1 MHEEDYGDNPTAVPL
16 LAGRS
21 QVADTAKEPNL
32 LKHRD
37 VKNSILEG
45 AGLRAEPGAVP
56 TFPQFIDYVLA
67 ETKGLKG
74 PRDWKVSLENRA
86 ELKSVLRIRIHMF
99 WASRI
104 RIH

>member
-1 MHEEDYGDNPTAVPL
+1 VIT
-16 LAGRS
+16 

-74 PRDWKVSLENRA
+74 PRDWKVS
-86 ELKSVLRIRIHMF
+86 
-99 WASRI
+99 
-104 RIH
+104 

>member
-1 MHEEDYGDNPTAVPL
+1 MERTVPL

-74 PRDWKVSLENRA
+74 PRDWKVS
-86 ELKSVLRIRIHMF
+86 
-99 WASRI
+99 
-104 RIH
+104 